1 MGQTIKVALWELKKN
16 LTNKTFLISMA
27 LTPLIMILFGALPT
41 LLESLERNQMD
52 YIYVVDEIGIYD
64 MLEENVDPDQYQ
76 LENYEGDINDLEDI
90 AIEEERTSYIV
101 IDEEGFQ
108 THHFTLY
115 TGDDA
120 LIPLSGFQTALNQT
134 LQERKIDDMEIDR
147 DVAAYITTDFFI
159 DQASLLE
166 TDLDFLNRL
175 IPGVF
180 AGLILISVFIS
191 GTMTFQSATQ
201 EKRDKM
207 TEVLLSSVSARNLMQ
222 GKIIGYFF
230 LGLIQVGVW
239 SIIGLLVATY
249 YFEVPVL
256 EYLFVAEL
264 PLMLLYALIGYL
276 MFSALFV
283 SMGATINDIYAAG
296 NFQGVLF
303 IIPMLPLFFI
313 GAIIQN
319 PHGIVA
325 KVGSYFPLSTPGVML
340 FRLVIASRVPTMEI
354 VLTLGILLITTIFI
368 MRLAGKIFKTALL
381 MYGKNATP
389 AEIFR
394 WIRQK

>member
-1 MGQTIKVALWELKKN
+1 MEQTFKVALWELKKN
-16 LTNKTFLISMA
+16 LTNKTFLISMG

-41 LLESLERNQMD
+41 VLESLERNQMD
-52 YIYVVDEIGIYD
+52 YIYVVDEIGIYER
-64 MLEENVDPDQYQ
+64 LEANVDQEQYQ
-76 LENYEGDINDLEDI
+76 LEKYEGDIDELEGK
-90 AIEEERTSYIV
+90 AVEEERTSYIV

-108 THHFTLY
+108 THYFTLY
-115 TGDDA
+115 SGNDA
-120 LIPLSGFQTALNQT
+120 MIPLGGFQTALNQT
-134 LQERKIDDMEIDR
+134 LQERKIDEVGIDR
-147 DVAAYITTDFFI
+147 DVATYITTDFSI
-159 DQASLLE
+159 EQASLLE
-166 TDLDFLNRL
+166 EDLDFLNRL
-175 IPGVF
+175 IPGAF

-207 TEVLLSSVSARNLMQ
+207 TEVLLSSVSARDLMQ

-239 SIIGLLVATY
+239 ATVGLLVSTY

-256 EYLFVAEL
+256 EYLFVSEL
-264 PLMLLYALIGYL
+264 PLMLLYAVIGYL
-276 MFSALFV
+276 MFSAVFV
-283 SMGATINDIYAAG
+283 SMGATINDIYSAG

-303 IIPMLPLFFI
+303 VIPMLPVFFI

-319 PHGIVA
+319 PHGIAA

-340 FRLVIASRVPTMEI
+340 FRLVIASKIPTMEI
-354 VLTLGILLITTIFI
+354 VLTLGILVATTILI

-381 MYGKNATP
+381 MYGKNPTP
-389 AEIFR
+389 VEIYR